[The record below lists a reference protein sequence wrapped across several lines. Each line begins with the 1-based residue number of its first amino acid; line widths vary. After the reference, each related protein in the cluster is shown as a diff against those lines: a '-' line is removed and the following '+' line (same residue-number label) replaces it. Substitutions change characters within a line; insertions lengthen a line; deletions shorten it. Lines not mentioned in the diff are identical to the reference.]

1 MSDGVK
7 KPMKLKRETEAIKD
21 RINRDVKTIFEQQ
34 LYDYYSLLA
43 VGNFCSNSYK
53 SNVDRNKTLSLKEY
67 LDEIK
72 LYLKA

>member
-34 LYDYYSLLA
+34 L
-43 VGNFCSNSYK
+43 
-53 SNVDRNKTLSLKEY
+53 
-67 LDEIK
+67 
-72 LYLKA
+72 